1 MASVKDEKPRVTD
14 AETTDDG
21 STGGAAGAAGSNLK
35 PTVLKKGKKA
45 VHEGRIYICATFNNT
60 LISITN
66 KEGGVISQ
74 SSAGSVG
81 FKGSR
86 KSTPYAATLAMQAA
100 VTKAKEQGLKM
111 VVVYVK
117 GLGPGREAA
126 IRALQSENI
135 AVTLLCDQTPIPHNG
150 PRPRKKR
157 RV

>member
-1 MASVKDEKPRVTD
+1 MASAKDEKPRVT
-14 AETTDDG
+14 ETEGGDEG
-21 STGGAAGAAGSNLK
+21 GGAASSSARPA
-35 PTVLKKGKKA
+35 VVKKGKKSI
-45 VHEGRIYICATFNNT
+45 HEGRIYICATFNNT

-86 KSTPYAATLAMQAA
+86 KSTPYAATMAMQAA
-100 VTKAKEQGLKM
+100 ITKAKEQGLKV

-135 AVTLLCDQTPIPHNG
+135 TVTLLSDQTPIPHNG